1 MDQVGGS
8 VKNPVKNPPA
18 LWKSMAGAGERQ
30 GLRPGGGGGTEPEVL
45 EQRQPGLKSCA
56 GGSVHSSSAGTRGF
70 GAGSP
75 SRGTQQH
82 GVPGRYHL
90 SYLTA
95 GCWSTV
101 RPAVFFTTKMD
112 GTLDVWDFLFKQN
125 DPSLSLK
132 VGPHGSSSIPRGE
145 HGHRR
150 GARSGHHPG
159 TG

>member
-1 MDQVGGS
+1 M
-8 VKNPVKNPPA
+8 
-18 LWKSMAGAGERQ
+18 
-30 GLRPGGGGGTEPEVL
+30 
-45 EQRQPGLKSCA
+45 
-56 GGSVHSSSAGTRGF
+56 HSSSAGTRGF

-82 GVPGRYHL
+82 GVPIRYHL

-132 VGPHGSSSIPRGE
+132 VGPTDPLPSLGGSTGTAMGHGVGIAQGWSEEMGGVQGSGCAPSSSSCPHNPWSPKFCTQAPDTGQHVGLLGQVCLPRGS
-145 HGHRR
+145 R
-150 GARSGHHPG
+150 
-159 TG
+159 